1 MISKSVTPDLK
12 RGPKNT
18 WSFEGS
24 ALIKI
29 FKLSKND
36 HHHRKVTPDLKKYH
50 VVLRKWF
57 FILKSAWPKV
67 TKRETLIKSHQ
78 TSLSRTTPCYSDSR
92 SKFLLPHHFPKNHQN
107 PHLLL
112 DIISILTQDN
122 ILSISI
128 LLQRHTPPKQPPP
141 NPHKPQNQS

>member
-1 MISKSVTPDLK
+1 MISKILDLLK
-12 RGPKNT
+12 EAR
-18 WSFEGS
+18 WSWFRW
-24 ALIKI
+24 
-29 FKLSKND
+29 LSKND
-36 HHHRKVTPDLKKYH
+36 HHHRKVTPDLKKYR

-78 TSLSRTTPCYSDSR
+78 TSLSLTTPCYSDSR
-92 SKFLLPHHFPKNHQN
+92 SILWLLSHFHKNHPK

-122 ILSISI
+122 ILSISTI
-128 LLQRHTPPKQPPP
+128 FCSFIHLTQTSTLINIPSQPITWLPISVP
-141 NPHKPQNQS
+141 